1 MQGIPYG
8 AKSRLLMI
16 HLCTAAKLQRSPEV
30 ETSHSMSAYMQDLGM
45 AVTGGKTGSIGRF
58 KEQLNRLAA
67 PRMQLLFQD
76 DDKISIRKSL
86 HLKAEYIDADCYPSS
101 SASLSRTTNH

>member
-8 AKSRLLMI
+8 AKPRLLMI
-16 HLCTAAKLQRSPEV
+16 HLCTAAKLQKSPEI
-30 ETSHSMSAYMQDLGM
+30 EIAHSMSAFMLDLGL

-67 PRMQLLFQD
+67 TRMQLLFQD
-76 DDKISIRKSL
+76 DDKVSMVNAKRLTFIHRSMK
-86 HLKAEYIDADCYPSS
+86 H
-101 SASLSRTTNH
+101 